1 MDYKVLYRK
10 YRPQDFDSV
19 VGQEY
24 TTQLLKNV
32 IKDNKISHAYIFTG
46 PRGTGKT
53 SSAKI
58 FARAINCLN
67 PKDGNPCNKCDLC
80 TSFNENPDIIEIDAA
95 SNNGVDDIR
104 ELIDNSRL
112 APSISKYKVYIID
125 EFHMLSTSAFNAL
138 LLTLEEPPSN
148 VVFIL
153 ATTDIQSVP
162 ITVLS
167 RCQRFD
173 FKPITVDNIVSRLSY
188 VCKQE
193 KIKISDEALN
203 EIALMSNGG
212 LRDALSILD
221 QISSKD
227 GKIEVEDIISNFGSI
242 SSKKVYELIEN
253 ISNQDINSLITNIRK
268 FKSDGVDYRI
278 LANKFIQYLKNELV
292 SVKLLTSNY
301 DLNFNDMYNL
311 IMDLSNS
318 LGIMKNS
325 IDPYTYIELII
336 IKYINP
342 KEGTIIDT
350 PQKVIEDQK
359 VSDLVEDVVSQEV
372 KEDVSQETLVDNN
385 QEPTKIEENTEIVEE
400 NETLKAENTNK
411 LSFSIDIRI
420 NNCFAN
426 AKKEYLTSIKEKWND
441 FLIYESNANK
451 KLMSYI
457 IDTDIVVASDLYAIL
472 VNNNE
477 ATCELINQNIASI
490 EKDFKIFYGNAY
502 KFVCLDTSSWN
513 EEKDKY
519 VFNLKNKIKY
529 SIIDET
535 EDDSDGLTTENA
547 IKSNNTDELESLASE
562 IFGDNVEIK

>member
-67 PKDGNPCNKCDLC
+67 PKDGNPCNECDLC
-80 TSFNENPDIIEIDAA
+80 KSFNENPDIIEIDAA

-173 FKPITVDNIVSRLSY
+173 FKPITVENIVSRLEY

-193 KIKISDEALN
+193 KIKITDEALN

-278 LANKFIQYLKNELV
+278 LANRFIQYLKNELI
-292 SVKLLTSNY
+292 SVKLLTSKY

-318 LGIMKNS
+318 LGVMRNS
-325 IDPYTYIELII
+325 IDPYTYIELIMV
-336 IKYINP
+336 KYINP
-342 KEGTIIDT
+342 KEGTIVDT
-350 PQKVIEDQK
+350 PQKVVEDEK
-359 VSDLVEDVVSQEV
+359 ISDLVEDVVPKEV
-372 KEDVSQETLVDNN
+372 KEEVSQET
-385 QEPTKIEENTEIVEE
+385 IEEKTQD
-400 NETLKAENTNK
+400 NEQKAATVIKNTNK
-411 LSFSIDIRI
+411 LSFNADIRV

-426 AKKEYLTSIKEKWND
+426 AKKNYLTDIKEKWSD
-441 FLIYESNANK
+441 FLVYESNANK

-457 IDTDIVVASDLYAIL
+457 IDTDIVVASDKYAIL
-472 VNNNE
+472 VNSTE
-477 ATCELINQNIASI
+477 STVELINENVNSI
-490 EKDFKIFYGNAY
+490 EKDFKIFFGSEY
-502 KFVCLDTSSWN
+502 KFVCLDNSMWN

-519 VFNLKNKIKY
+519 VFNMKNKIKY

-535 EDDSDGLTTENA
+535 EEETNDLSTENA
-547 IKSNNTDELESLASE
+547 IKSNNSDELESLASE

>member
-24 TTQLLKNV
+24 TTKLLKNV

-67 PKDGNPCNKCDLC
+67 PVDGNPCNKCELC
-80 TSFNENPDIIEIDAA
+80 TSFNENPDVIEIDAA

-173 FKPITVDNIVSRLSY
+173 FKPITVENIVNRLSY

-193 KIKISDEALN
+193 NIKISDEALN

-227 GKIEVEDIISNFGSI
+227 GKIELDDIISNFGSI
-242 SSKKVYELIEN
+242 SSKKIYELIEN
-253 ISNQDINSLITNIRK
+253 ISNQDINSLISNIRK

-278 LANKFIQYLKNELV
+278 LTNKFIQYLKNELI
-292 SVKLLTSNY
+292 SVKLLTSKY

-318 LGIMKNS
+318 LGLMKNS

-336 IKYINP
+336 IKYINI

-350 PQKVIEDQK
+350 PQKVEEEVK
-359 VSDLVEDVVSQEV
+359 VSDLVEDVPTTEKVTNESNE
-372 KEDVSQETLVDNN
+372 S
-385 QEPTKIEENTEIVEE
+385 TKIEEKIVENTENSKE
-400 NETLKAENTNK
+400 KAVNANK
-411 LSFSIDIRI
+411 CLFNKDIRI
-420 NNCFAN
+420 NNCFAG
-426 AKKEYLTSIKEKWND
+426 AKKQYLTEIKEKWND
-441 FLIYESNANK
+441 FMIYESNANK

-457 IDTDIVVASDLYAIL
+457 IDTEIVVASDQYAIL

-477 ATCELINQNIASI
+477 STVELINENISSI

-502 KFVCLDTSSWN
+502 KFVCLDNSLWN

-519 VFNLKNKIKY
+519 VFNLKNNIKY
-529 SIIDET
+529 SIIDES
-535 EDDSDGLTTENA
+535 EDDSNELSIDNA
-547 IKSNNTDELESLASE
+547 IDSNNSDELESLATE
-562 IFGDNVEIK
+562 IFGNNYEIK

>member
-67 PKDGNPCNKCDLC
+67 PKDGNPCNECDLC
-80 TSFNENPDIIEIDAA
+80 KSFNENPDIIEIDAA

-173 FKPITVDNIVSRLSY
+173 FKPITVENIVSRLEY

-193 KIKISDEALN
+193 KIKITDEALN

-278 LANKFIQYLKNELV
+278 LANKFIQYLKNELI
-292 SVKLLTSNY
+292 SVKLLTSKY

-318 LGIMKNS
+318 LGVMRNS

-336 IKYINP
+336 VKYINP
-342 KEGTIIDT
+342 KEGTIVDT
-350 PQKVIEDQK
+350 PQKVVEDEK
-359 VSDLVEDVVSQEV
+359 VSDLVEDVVPEEV
-372 KEDVSQETLVDNN
+372 KEEVSQET
-385 QEPTKIEENTEIVEE
+385 IEEKPQNTEQ
-400 NETLKAENTNK
+400 KAAPVVKNTNK
-411 LSFSIDIRI
+411 LSFSVDIRV

-426 AKKEYLTSIKEKWND
+426 AKKNYLADIKEKWSD
-441 FLIYESNANK
+441 FLVYESNANK

-457 IDTDIVVASDLYAIL
+457 IDTDIVVASDKYAIL
-472 VNNNE
+472 VNSNE
-477 ATCELINQNIASI
+477 STVELINENINSI
-490 EKDFKIFYGNAY
+490 EKDFKIFFGSEY
-502 KFVCLDTSSWN
+502 KFVCLDNSMWN

-519 VFNLKNKIKY
+519 VFNMKNKIKY

-535 EDDSDGLTTENA
+535 EEESNELSTENA

>member
-24 TTQLLKNV
+24 TTKLLKNV

-58 FARAINCLN
+58 FARAINCLD
-67 PKDGNPCNKCDLC
+67 PVDGNPCNKCDLC

-173 FKPITVDNIVSRLSY
+173 FKPITVENIVNRLSY
-188 VCKQE
+188 VCKE
-193 KIKISDEALN
+193 ENIKISDEALN

-227 GKIEVEDIISNFGSI
+227 GKIELDDIISNFGSV
-242 SSKKVYELIEN
+242 SSKKIYELIEN

-278 LANKFIQYLKNELV
+278 LANKFIQYLKNELI
-292 SVKLLTSNY
+292 SVKLLTSKY

-318 LGIMKNS
+318 LGLMKNS

-336 IKYINP
+336 IKYINI
-342 KEGTIIDT
+342 KEGTIVDT
-350 PQKVIEDQK
+350 PQKVEEEQK
-359 VSDLVEDVVSQEV
+359 VSDLVEDIPTTEE
-372 KEDVSQETLVDNN
+372 KTAEIEDNPTNN
-385 QEPTKIEENTEIVEE
+385 EENSVKTEEKPKEI
-400 NETLKAENTNK
+400 ASYTNK
-411 LSFSIDIRI
+411 CSFNKDIRV
-420 NNCFAN
+420 NNCFAG
-426 AKKEYLTSIKEKWND
+426 AKKQYLTDIKEKWND
-441 FLIYESNANK
+441 FMIYESNANK

-457 IDTDIVVASDLYAIL
+457 IDTEIVVASDSYAIL
-472 VNNNE
+472 VNKKE
-477 ATCELINQNIASI
+477 STVELINENMSSI
-490 EKDFKIFYGNAY
+490 EKDFKIFYGNSY
-502 KFVCLDTSSWN
+502 KFVCLDESLWN

-519 VFNLKNKIKY
+519 VFNLKNNIKY

-535 EDDSDGLTTENA
+535 EDESNELSMENA
-547 IKSNNTDELESLASE
+547 INSNNSDELESLAAE

>member
-24 TTQLLKNV
+24 TTKLLKNV

-67 PKDGNPCNKCDLC
+67 PVDGNPCNKCELC
-80 TSFNENPDIIEIDAA
+80 TSFNENPDVIEIDAA

-173 FKPITVDNIVSRLSY
+173 FKPITVENIVNRLSY

-227 GKIEVEDIISNFGSI
+227 GKIELDDIISNFGSI
-242 SSKKVYELIEN
+242 SSKKIYELIEN
-253 ISNQDINSLITNIRK
+253 ISNQDINSLISNIRK

-278 LANKFIQYLKNELV
+278 LANKFIQYLKNELI
-292 SVKLLTSNY
+292 SVKLLTSKY
-301 DLNFNDMYNL
+301 DLNFSDMYNL

-318 LGIMKNS
+318 LGLMKNS

-336 IKYINP
+336 IKYINI

-350 PQKVIEDQK
+350 PQKVEEEVK
-359 VSDLVEDVVSQEV
+359 VSDLVEDVPTTEEV
-372 KEDVSQETLVDNN
+372 TNKSNES
-385 QEPTKIEENTEIVEE
+385 TKIEEKIVKNTENSKE
-400 NETLKAENTNK
+400 KAVNTNK
-411 LSFSIDIRI
+411 CLFNKDIRI
-420 NNCFAN
+420 NNCFAG
-426 AKKEYLTSIKEKWND
+426 AKKQYLTEIKEKWND
-441 FLIYESNANK
+441 FMIYESNANK

-457 IDTDIVVASDLYAIL
+457 IDTEIVVASDQYAIL

-477 ATCELINQNIASI
+477 STVELINENISSI

-502 KFVCLDTSSWN
+502 KFVCLDQSLWN

-519 VFNLKNKIKY
+519 VFNLKNNIKY
-529 SIIDET
+529 SIIDES
-535 EDDSDGLTTENA
+535 EDDSNELSIDNA
-547 IKSNNTDELESLASE
+547 INSNNSDELESLASE
-562 IFGDNVEIK
+562 IFGNNYEIK

>member
-67 PKDGNPCNKCDLC
+67 PKDGNPCNECELC
-80 TSFNENPDIIEIDAA
+80 KSFNENPDIIEIDAA

-173 FKPITVDNIVSRLSY
+173 FKPITVENIVSRLEY

-193 KIKISDEALN
+193 KIKITDEALN

-278 LANKFIQYLKNELV
+278 LANKFIQYLKNELI
-292 SVKLLTSNY
+292 SVKLLTSKY

-318 LGIMKNS
+318 LGVMRNS

-336 IKYINP
+336 VKYINP
-342 KEGTIIDT
+342 KEGTIVDT
-350 PQKVIEDQK
+350 PQKVVEDEK
-359 VSDLVEDVVSQEV
+359 VSDLVEDVVPEEV
-372 KEDVSQETLVDNN
+372 KEEVSQET
-385 QEPTKIEENTEIVEE
+385 IEEKLQN
-400 NETLKAENTNK
+400 NEQKAAPVVKNTNK
-411 LSFSIDIRI
+411 LSFSVDIRV

-426 AKKEYLTSIKEKWND
+426 AKKNYLAEIKEKWSD
-441 FLIYESNANK
+441 FLVYESNANK

-457 IDTDIVVASDLYAIL
+457 IDTDIVVASDKYAIL
-472 VNNNE
+472 VNSTE
-477 ATCELINQNIASI
+477 STVELINENINSI
-490 EKDFKIFYGNAY
+490 EKDFKIFFGSEY
-502 KFVCLDTSSWN
+502 KFVCLDNSMWN

-519 VFNLKNKIKY
+519 VFNMKNKIKY

-535 EDDSDGLTTENA
+535 EEESDELSTENA
-547 IKSNNTDELESLASE
+547 IKSNNSDELESLASE

>member
-24 TTQLLKNV
+24 TTKLLKNV

-67 PKDGNPCNKCDLC
+67 PKDGNPCNECDLC
-80 TSFNENPDIIEIDAA
+80 KSFNENPDIIEIDAA

-173 FKPITVDNIVSRLSY
+173 FKPITVENIVSRLEY

-193 KIKISDEALN
+193 KIKITDEALN

-278 LANKFIQYLKNELV
+278 LANKFIQYLKNELI
-292 SVKLLTSNY
+292 SVKLLTSKY

-318 LGIMKNS
+318 LGVMRNS
-325 IDPYTYIELII
+325 IDPYTYIELIMV
-336 IKYINP
+336 KYINP
-342 KEGTIIDT
+342 KEGTIVDT
-350 PQKVIEDQK
+350 PQKVVEDEK
-359 VSDLVEDVVSQEV
+359 VSDLVEDVVPEEV
-372 KEDVSQETLVDNN
+372 KEEVSQET
-385 QEPTKIEENTEIVEE
+385 IEENSKNIEEKAAPIV
-400 NETLKAENTNK
+400 KSTNK
-411 LSFSIDIRI
+411 LSFSVDIRV

-426 AKKEYLTSIKEKWND
+426 AKKNYLTDIKEKWSD
-441 FLIYESNANK
+441 FLVYESNANK

-457 IDTDIVVASDLYAIL
+457 IDTDIVVASDKYAIL
-472 VNNNE
+472 VNSTE
-477 ATCELINQNIASI
+477 STVELINENINSI
-490 EKDFKIFYGNAY
+490 EKDFKIFFGSEY
-502 KFVCLDTSSWN
+502 KFVCLDNSMWN

-519 VFNLKNKIKY
+519 VFNMKNKIKY

-535 EDDSDGLTTENA
+535 EEETNDLSTENA
-547 IKSNNTDELESLASE
+547 IKSNNSDELESLASE